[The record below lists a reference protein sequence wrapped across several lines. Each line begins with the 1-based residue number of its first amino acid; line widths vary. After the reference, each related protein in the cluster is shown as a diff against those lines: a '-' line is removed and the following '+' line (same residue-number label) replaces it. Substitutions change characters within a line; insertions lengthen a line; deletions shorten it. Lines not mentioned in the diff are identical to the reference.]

1 MFRHFVWHRADICA
15 LGTTVRPSCAS
26 NRVLFR
32 KIDDEGH
39 TFMSVATKDE
49 TKWMFEH
56 EIFLGC
62 LNPRE
67 PQQPLS
73 RLRVRASGLSNVKPV
88 SSCFV

>member
-15 LGTTVRPSCAS
+15 LGATVRPSCAS

-39 TFMSVATKDE
+39 TLMSVATKDG

-62 LNPRE
+62 HESLNSHYRG
-67 PQQPLS
+67 LG
-73 RLRVRASGLSNVKPV
+73 ASGLSNVKPV